1 MTKGQLETAIRR
13 AFNIF
18 DKWID
23 ITGVVVKDTGYYYEL
38 QGIIEDAVHCGA
50 QAETRDFKKLESEN
64 NES

>member
-18 DKWID
+18 DAWIEV
-23 ITGVVVKDTGYYYEL
+23 TGFVEKDTGYYYEL

-50 QAETRDFKKLESEN
+50 QAETRDFKQLDSEK
-64 NES
+64 